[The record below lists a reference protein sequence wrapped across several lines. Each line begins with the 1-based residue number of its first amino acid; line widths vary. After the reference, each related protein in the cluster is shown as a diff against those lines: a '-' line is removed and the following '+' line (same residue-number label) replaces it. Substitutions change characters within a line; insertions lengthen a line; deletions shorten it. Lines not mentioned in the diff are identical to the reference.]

1 MTAWADSTARL
12 DYWRFGSTVA
22 LIVSSLPVQRFRQ
35 VKPWL
40 DAVTGLPLT
49 RHPGPAGRRTA
60 TLRAVTSCRVAVLPD
75 GVLDREALAELAEG
89 RRFMPSPTA

>member
-35 VKPWL
+35 VKP
-40 DAVTGLPLT
+40 
-49 RHPGPAGRRTA
+49 
-60 TLRAVTSCRVAVLPD
+60 
-75 GVLDREALAELAEG
+75 
-89 RRFMPSPTA
+89 